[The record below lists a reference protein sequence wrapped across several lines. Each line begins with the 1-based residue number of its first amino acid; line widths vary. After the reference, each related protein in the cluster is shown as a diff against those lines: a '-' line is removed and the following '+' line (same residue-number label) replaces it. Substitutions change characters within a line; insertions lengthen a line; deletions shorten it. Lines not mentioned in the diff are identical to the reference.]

1 MFCWGCAHQPLSGS
15 DLDRVRRPAFISRID
30 EGAGPQSAVFREDAV
45 FQGKLKKLDPREADR
60 RLQLKLAKAITRFET
75 SDRLRAS
82 ALAHVTKER
91 PWTNAVDPA
100 AVASALESFLVEEV
114 PANPP
119 DYDLLRPLGT
129 DAVVEFVIEE
139 YGLRSSGGRTGAFIA
154 GYGRMFFLGGA
165 EIWRQ
170 RFRADQIDLGRG
182 DLDPFKVAQEPELFR
197 GAIASLLDKV
207 GVQFG
212 AELSPPDRRQGY
224 AAAPRSEKSSISEKP
239 RAAEKASAPDG
250 APEVERASAVEK
262 AAAVEK
268 ASASEKTPA
277 VETRSAV
284 EKSSGVERS
293 TAGEER
299 PSSSSGLDPAKNP
312 IRKEQREEP
321 GKELIPDDLLGP
333 KR

>member
-15 DLDRVRRPAFISRID
+15 DLDRVRRPAFVSRID
-30 EGAGPQSAVFREDAV
+30 EGAGPKSVVFREDAL
-45 FQGKLKKLDPREADR
+45 FQGKLKKLDPKEADR

-82 ALAHVTKER
+82 ALSHVTKER

-129 DAVVEFVIEE
+129 DAVVEFVIED
-139 YGLRSSGGRTGAFIA
+139 YGLRSSGGRTGAFIT

-170 RFRADQIDLGRG
+170 KFRADQIDLGRA

-197 GAIASLLDKV
+197 GAIAGLLDTV
-207 GVQFG
+207 GAQFG
-212 AELSPPDRRQGY
+212 AELSPPDRREGY
-224 AAAPRSEKSSISEKP
+224 ASAPRGEKASISEKP
-239 RAAEKASAPDG
+239 RAAENPPAPDG
-250 APEVERASAVEK
+250 PPAEEKASAVEK
-262 AAAVEK
+262 ASAGEKTSAVEK
-268 ASASEKTPA
+268 AGVAEKP
-277 VETRSAV
+277 
-284 EKSSGVERS
+284 SGVERS
-293 TAGEER
+293 SPGER
-299 PSSSSGLDPAKNP
+299 ASSSSGLDPAKNQV
-312 IRKEQREEP
+312 RKEQREEP